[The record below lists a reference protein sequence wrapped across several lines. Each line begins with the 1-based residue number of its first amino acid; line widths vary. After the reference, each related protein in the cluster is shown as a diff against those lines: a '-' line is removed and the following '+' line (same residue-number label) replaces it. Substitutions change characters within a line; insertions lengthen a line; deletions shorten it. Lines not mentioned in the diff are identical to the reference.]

1 MKGRDK
7 SIKTA
12 DDFVNII
19 DAEYDA
25 IFSAWFTFDLNINDN
40 LKIYDL

>member
-12 DDFVNII
+12 DDFVNIV

-25 IFSAWFTFDLNINDN
+25 ILLAWSTFDLSINDN
-40 LKIYDL
+40 LKVYRL